1 MKTDH
6 PSNRPSPSNSRY
18 GSPMGNGKMLRKT
31 STGPSPIQVFPLVLL
46 VCWSLILGNATI
58 YSNLTKKAT
67 KTVAGNNAR
76 SHFWRILNRKYQPK
90 TYSNI

>member
-46 VCWSLILGNATI
+46 VCWSLILGSATI
-58 YSNLTKKAT
+58 YSNLTKK
-67 KTVAGNNAR
+67 
-76 SHFWRILNRKYQPK
+76 LPK
-90 TYSNI
+90 QCPITIHVCICGELSIGSTNQKLIEIF